1 MDVSG
6 YKPKYILYTQDDCEF
21 SLAQFASYYYRLV
34 AGFLDA
40 EQDGALT
47 VSPFFP
53 WAPRDNAALEADKSK
68 SVWSAVQG
76 HYRVDCRQLLD
87 LSAGVVCDLEEFL
100 AEAKSAGGVR
110 VENAQSA
117 TVWLDTNKRTLYNS
131 AGSVTDESSLIEL
144 AVNPASP
151 CEISA
156 MPARWDTGKP
166 IMKIF
171 AATNKY
177 KFRMGPHTDWPH
189 PDYEEF
195 LEGSKRYL
203 VVHWK
208 RGENLC
214 EQFGQTADDHAV
226 RTDPERVGESI
237 NYLISVNRKA
247 NPKAPCDGIFI
258 ATDSTVEADRAKVI
272 QMIRKEWSR
281 IPIFMTPNLSA
292 VKPEHRWRWDWADL
306 WAGSHGAAWFLS
318 PYCMEDSSVF
328 GRLMISNGRRFN
340 KEMSVT
346 FM

>member
-1 MDVSG
+1 MDVSAA
-6 YKPKYILYTQDDCEF
+6 KYILYTQEDCEF
-21 SLAQFASYYYRLV
+21 SLAQFASYYYRIV

-47 VSPFFP
+47 VAPYFP

-87 LSAGVVCDLEEFL
+87 LSAGVVCDLDEFV
-100 AEAKSAGGVR
+100 AAAKDAGGVCCAGA
-110 VENAQSA
+110 VSANA
-117 TVWLDTNKRTLYNS
+117 TVWLDPIKRALYS
-131 AGSVTDESSLIEL
+131 EGGDGLIEFPVK
-144 AVNPASP
+144 ADSP

-156 MPARWDTGKP
+156 MPARWDTGKT

-177 KFRMGPHTDWPH
+177 KFRMGPFTDWPH

-272 QMIRKEWSR
+272 QLIRKEWSR
-281 IPIFMTPNLSA
+281 IPIFMTPNLRA
-292 VKPEHRWRWDWADL
+292 VKPEQRWRWDWADL
-306 WAGSHGAAWFLS
+306 WVGSHGAAWFLS
-318 PYCMEDSSVF
+318 PYCAEDSSVF